1 MLISKDVVFNEGI
14 IGLSTLPWKQV
25 LKFDNTTIPFALYN
39 LEASHG
45 DQGSNNVNM
54 KSTIHNDDPIVD
66 KPSLHGNER
75 PANDQSH
82 HSKHEVVQHPKE
94 IVQPTKGFMR

>member
-1 MLISKDVVFNEGI
+1 
-14 IGLSTLPWKQV
+14 
-25 LKFDNTTIPFALYN
+25 
-39 LEASHG
+39 
-45 DQGSNNVNM
+45 M